1 MRKRSSMKKS
11 FKKIIA
17 SFAILFFTLSVT
29 AQTSE
34 TVAFSKKDVYPVL
47 EEGSPESVGMSTER
61 LAKIDNLVKEYVDKK
76 WIAGAAVLVARNGKI
91 VYYKGLGYDDVDK
104 KTSMKKDAICR
115 IASQTKAITSVAV
128 MMLYE
133 DGKILLNDPIS
144 KYIPEFKN
152 PKVLDKFNPADTTY
166 ATVPAKREITIRDLL
181 THTSGIA
188 YAQIGTKESN
198 AIYYKAGVVGG
209 IGVDKIVLAD
219 KMKILGGLPLMH
231 QPGEKW
237 TYGLNTDL
245 LGYLVEVISSMSLDE
260 FLRKRIFEPLGM
272 NDTYFYLPK
281 KKRSRLATLYT
292 EDSTKHIQ
300 KDKETFELNGTVY
313 VNYPDMDGTYYSGGG
328 GLSSTAYD
336 YSIFMQMLLNGG
348 EYNGKRIL
356 SRTAVR
362 MMTSNQIGDIDFGDA
377 KFGLGFSIVTENG
390 AAKTPVS
397 PGTFS
402 WGGMFSSSYW
412 IDPKEKIIAQF
423 FLQQFPNSH
432 GDIHD
437 KFKALVYQ
445 AINN

>member
-1 MRKRSSMKKS
+1 MRKRLTLQLL
-11 FKKIIA
+11 IA
-17 SFAILFFTLSVT
+17 SLVFFVFLSSSLSIN
-29 AQTSE
+29 AQSSASNSTTGKE
-34 TVAFSKKDVYPVL
+34 KNTVPVL
-47 EEGSPESVGMSTER
+47 SESSPEPAGMSAER
-61 LAKIDNLVKEYVDKK
+61 LGRIDNLVKEYIDKK
-76 WIAGAAVLVARNGKI
+76 WIAGATVLVARDGKI
-91 VYYKGLGYDDVDK
+91 VYYKGLGYDDIDK

-133 DGKILLNDPIS
+133 EGKILLYDPVS

-166 ATVPAKREITIRDLL
+166 TTVPAKREITIHDLL
-181 THTSGIA
+181 THTSGIG
-188 YAQIGTKESN
+188 YAQIGSKESN

-209 IGVDKIVLAD
+209 IGVDKIVLGD

-237 TYGLNTDL
+237 TYGLNADL
-245 LGYLVEVISSMSLDE
+245 LGYLIEVVSGMSLDE
-260 FLRKRIFEPLGM
+260 FFRKKIFEPLGM
-272 NDTYFYLPK
+272 KDTYFYLPK
-281 KKRSRLATLYT
+281 GKRNRLATLYS
-292 EDSTKHIQ
+292 EDSTKHII
-300 KDKETFELNGTVY
+300 KDGETYELNGTMY
-313 VNYPDMDGTYYSGGG
+313 VNYPNMNGTYYSGGG

-356 SRTAVR
+356 SRASIR
-362 MMTSNQIGDIDFGDA
+362 MMTSNQIGDIDFGDD
-377 KFGLGFSIVTENG
+377 KFGLGFGIVTEKG

-432 GDIHD
+432 GEIHD

-445 AINN
+445 AIN